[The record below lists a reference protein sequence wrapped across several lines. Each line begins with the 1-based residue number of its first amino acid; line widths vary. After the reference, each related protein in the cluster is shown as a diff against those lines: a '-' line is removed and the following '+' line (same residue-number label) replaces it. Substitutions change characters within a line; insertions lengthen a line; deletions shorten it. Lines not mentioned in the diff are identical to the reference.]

1 MAYDGIAAAAAVKEL
16 NDKVLN
22 GSISKVAQ
30 PEKDEL
36 LLTLKCSRQAVRLC
50 ISANASTPMVCLKEE
65 NALSPVTAPNFCM
78 ALRKHIGGGRIR
90 RIFQPSS
97 AFSAESVAA
106 EKEAMS
112 SEMQTGDIPAGSH
125 GLERI
130 IVFEI
135 EHIDEMGDLSRRYL
149 IAEIMGKHSNI
160 ILTKDD
166 LTIIDSIKHVS
177 HMTSSVRE
185 VLPGRPYF
193 IPDASEKTDPLE
205 LAKDATRFSELIMSR
220 PVLPVIK
227 KLYMSL
233 TGISPTMAGEL
244 LWRAGISEDL
254 SSGDLGEADVNRLFE
269 DFSALMQQV
278 EEGRFEPCILYE
290 GDRIS
295 EFSGVRLRS
304 LEGGELKAEFFDSMS
319 EVIRRF
325 YEKKDRQNRIRSKS
339 EDIRHVLKTLTERAS
354 RKLDLLEKQY
364 ADTEKREKFRIYG
377 ELLNTYG
384 YSLQG
389 GEEFLE
395 CENYYDEN
403 RLIRIPLDPDFSAGE
418 NAARYFDRYQKLKRT
433 REAVGTQITE
443 CWDMLYHLDSIGA
456 SLALCESEADLN
468 ELRREMA
475 DSGYIRHQNG
485 RKDRRE
491 EQKSKPMH
499 FVSSDGLDI
508 YVGRNNYQNEE
519 LDFKIADNQDW
530 WFHAK
535 NIPGSHVIVKTGGRE
550 LPDQTCLEAAALAA
564 YYSKAVMGNAGAGS
578 STAGAGGRNTPGTLP
593 KIEVDYVKKKELK
606 RVPGAAPGFVI
617 YHTNYSILIEPRDRI

>member
-16 NDKVLN
+16 NDRVLM
-22 GSISKVAQ
+22 GSIAKVAQ

-36 LLTLKCSRQAVRLC
+36 LLTLKCSRQQLRLC
-50 ISANASTPMVCLKEE
+50 ISANASAPMVCLKEE

-97 AFSAESVAA
+97 AFAAESLDSQ
-106 EKEAMS
+106 KYC
-112 SEMQTGDIPAGSH
+112 
-125 GLERI
+125 GLERV

-135 EHIDEMGDLSRRYL
+135 EHMDEMGDLSCKYL

-160 ILTKDD
+160 ILAKSD

-193 IPDASEKTDPLE
+193 IPDTAGKADPFM
-205 LAKDATRFSELIMSR
+205 LAADREQFETLMKSQ

-227 KLYMSL
+227 KIYMSI
-233 TGISPTMAGEL
+233 TGLSPTMAGEL
-244 LWRAGISEDL
+244 LYRAGVDEGISSQDL
-254 SSGDLGEADVNRLFE
+254 ESSQTERLYEAFADLMRDV
-269 DFSALMQQV
+269 S
-278 EEGRFEPCILYE
+278 EGRFEPCLIYE

-304 LEGGELKAEFFDSMS
+304 LEGGDLKAEYLESMS
-319 EVIRRF
+319 EAIRRF

-339 EDIRHVLKTLTERAS
+339 EDIRHVLKTLTERAA
-354 RKLDLLEKQY
+354 RKLELLEKQY
-364 ADTEKREKFRIYG
+364 ADTEKREKFRLWG

-389 GEEFLE
+389 GEEYLE
-395 CENYYDEN
+395 CENYYDEG
-403 RLIRIPLDPDFSAGE
+403 RLIRIPLDKDFTAGE
-418 NAARYFDRYQKLKRT
+418 NAARYFDKYQKLKRT
-433 REAVGTQITE
+433 REAVEKQIGE
-443 CWDMLYHLDSIGA
+443 CRDQLYHLDSISA
-456 SLALCESEADLN
+456 SLELCETEADLN

-475 DSGYIRHQNG
+475 ESGYIRHQGG
-485 RKDRRE
+485 RKERRE

-499 FVSSDGLDI
+499 FVSSDGIDI

-535 NIPGSHVIVKTGGRE
+535 NVPGSHVIAKTGARE
-550 LPDQTCLEAAALAA
+550 LPDKTCLEAAALAA
-564 YYSKAVMGNAGAGS
+564 YYSKAGMGNAGGGSAGTGS
-578 STAGAGGRNTPGTLP
+578 GGAGNRGKESAGAVP
-593 KIEVDYVKKKELK
+593 KIEVDYVRKKELK

-617 YHTNYSILIEPRDRI
+617 YHTNYSIMIEPRDRI